1 MKANK
6 QKTKKINEEI
16 ETDTFSLAKKGIV
29 AVIVLFIFFSFY
41 ILTLYITS
49 KHSEEDA
56 STNYQESEEQSSTTT
71 TSTSYDDIMLGR
83 SLSMADEDYFVLC
96 YDKTADNASDFST
109 IINNYTS
116 LDDHLDIYS
125 VDLSSSFNKKYLTE
139 GESNKNPTDTS
150 SFAING
156 PTLFKVSNHSV
167 VDYIEGEEEIS
178 NYLS

>member
-56 STNYQESEEQSSTTT
+56 STNYQEPEEQSSTT

>member
-56 STNYQESEEQSSTTT
+56 STNYQESEEQSST